1 MTTSPIVEAY
11 SVSQILRYLKD
22 MVESERDLADI
33 WIKGEIAD
41 AKVAISGHCYF
52 TLKDE
57 KAAIRCVIWRRSG
70 LAPVKTGME
79 VFLHGH
85 VELYEQRGDLQMIA
99 DRYEDLGVG
108 ILFQRFQAIRQELEG
123 MGLLDPA
130 RRRPLPPMPKV
141 IGIVTSAN
149 AAALRDILRTF
160 RLRWPMARLILA
172 PTLVQGDEAAG
183 QIVQAIR
190 ALNRHGEAEV
200 IIVARGGGSLE
211 DLWAFNE
218 RDVALAIADSA
229 IPIVTGIGHETDFT
243 IADFVADQRAA
254 TPTAAAAACV
264 PEYQVFRAAV
274 AGQRERLQI
283 LLQDRLEQWYDEVSV
298 AQQRLL
304 REHPR
309 AIYDRARQ
317 QIDDL
322 VETMRTRVT
331 NRLALDQERLSGAAL
346 RLQSL
351 SPLLTIA
358 RGYGFVSRDHDE
370 HAVTSI
376 ADVQPE
382 DTMTVHLRD
391 GQIDATVTQIRPH
404 TL

>member
-11 SVSQILRYLKD
+11 SVSQILRYLKE
-22 MVESERDLADI
+22 MVESEKDLADV
-33 WIKGEIAD
+33 WVKGEIAD
-41 AKVAISGHCYF
+41 AKLALSGHCYF

-57 KAAIRCVIWRRSG
+57 HAAIRCVIWRNSN
-70 LAPVKTGME
+70 LAPVKSGMQ
-79 VFLHGH
+79 VFLHGRFM
-85 VELYEQRGDLQMIA
+85 VYEQRGELQMIA
-99 DRYEDLGVG
+99 DRYEDMGVG
-108 ILFQRFQAIRQELEG
+108 ILYQRFQALREELDG

-130 RRRPLPPMPKV
+130 RRRQLPPMPHV
-141 IGIVTSAN
+141 VGIVTSAN

-172 PTLVQGDEAAG
+172 PTLVQGTEAPG

-190 ALNRHGEAEV
+190 ALNSHAEAEV
-200 IIVARGGGSLE
+200 IIVARGGGSME

-218 RDVALAIADSA
+218 REVALAIAQSA

-243 IADFVADQRAA
+243 IADFVADHRAA
-254 TPTAAAAACV
+254 TPTAAAAACT
-264 PEYQVFRAAV
+264 PEHIVFRAAV

-283 LLQDRLEQWYDEVSV
+283 LLQDRLEQWYDEVAA
-298 AQQRLL
+298 AQQRLI

-322 VETMRTRVT
+322 VETMRMRVT
-331 NRLALDQERLSGAAL
+331 NRLAIDQERLSGAAL

-358 RGYGFVSRDHDE
+358 RGYGFVTRDHDE
-370 HAVTSI
+370 HAVTTT

-382 DTMTVHLRD
+382 DTITVRLRD
-391 GQIDATVTQIRPH
+391 GNIGATVTQIRPQ
-404 TL
+404 T